1 MPVNRNTLWYPRAQ
15 PSPHLS
21 QSEAS
26 ISGQW
31 PMRGGGWSPSDNG
44 VCVETVMRWACTEP
58 RGVSRV
64 KVSHHAPSGVL
75 SVVCP
80 VTPVVSDQLSALNNR
95 NTPTPKL
102 WPDIT
107 HLAINKPMI
116 SSPALIRQNG
126 YLYSLSHSK
135 TAGFLRSYFS
145 MWQSKKR

>member
-26 ISGQW
+26 ISGRW
-31 PMRGGGWSPSDNG
+31 PMRGGGWSLCDNG
-44 VCVETVMRWACTEP
+44 VCVDTVMRWGSQP

-64 KVSHHAPSGVL
+64 KVSHHAPSRVL

-80 VTPVVSDQLSALNNR
+80 VAPVVSDQLSALNNR

-107 HLAINKPMI
+107 HLAINNRRI
-116 SSPALIRQNG
+116 SSPALTRQNE
-126 YLYSLSHSK
+126 YLLSLSHCYRIF
-135 TAGFLRSYFS
+135 ALIFLNVAI
-145 MWQSKKR
+145 